1 MSETKADTGES
12 TAVDEEVEDS
22 SGAGDERL
30 AYRGLGQRMLV
41 RPEIVGLLASVLLY
55 MFFWGVTR
63 PFGNAGGIATV
74 LDVSATLGIMAVA
87 VAVLMIGGE
96 FDLSSG

>member
-1 MSETKADTGES
+1 MNETTIGADRDTSE
-12 TAVDEEVEDS
+12 AVEPVGPDRS
-22 SGAGDERL
+22 GDERL

-55 MFFWGVTR
+55 LFFWGVTR
-63 PFGNAGGIATV
+63 PFGNAGGAATV

-87 VAVLMIGGE
+87 VAV
-96 FDLSSG
+96 